1 MEKPKKN
8 VLYNIFDINNN
19 INAEININ
27 RPISHKKYF
36 NYPINKKNVF
46 SNSISK
52 INSKINYR
60 NQLNNQNKNN
70 NNNFYSYNNIISD
83 LSHKDNFIYNNENMF
98 ISDSDNLNIN
108 ENQNYKNDVSFGNN
122 FSTSSN
128 KDDNDDEILLKK
140 YNEVKKLHK
149 LFDEN
154 IALKNEIKY
163 LNEEILNIKNINKI
177 NKELFNNQGYKFD
190 ENSKKLKEKINELS
204 NINKNNNIIIS
215 KLKKE
220 KKKLEQELILTKKD
234 LINKNEIINSL
245 NEKCRNL
252 QAKINKIIFQ
262 NNNILEE
269 KKLEKIQRNIFH
281 KLNDDNNN
289 LILSTSRENN
299 SKINMFK
306 PISMDFK
313 EKQKKY
319 KAVNTD
325 INKHIDNY
333 NIQNLDSFEI
343 LKNQQINNK
352 IPSTPSFKSFKSQNS
367 LKDDNNEF
375 INEENLKEKED
386 ENLNK
391 KYYENRYLY
400 YFKLY
405 QECRKNKENL
415 EKENDDK
422 EKLIQ
427 KFIKKIND
435 NNKNDNQREN
445 NKYNPKEY
453 YIISDKTYG
462 VLKWYLL
469 KKIINYEDNDT
480 YANLIWVPKIDIIE
494 LEKFN
499 EYTNEDEIK
508 ELEFQNIIKRLE
520 EKENIIS
527 KLNYK
532 IEKLEKDIEY
542 YKNNSTFSDL
552 YDELFVRTKP
562 KNKSIKKNKNS

>member
-1 MEKPKKN
+1 M
-8 VLYNIFDINNN
+8 
-19 INAEININ
+19 
-27 RPISHKKYF
+27 
-36 NYPINKKNVF
+36 
-46 SNSISK
+46 K
-52 INSKINYR
+52 I
-60 NQLNNQNKNN
+60 
-70 NNNFYSYNNIISD
+70 
-83 LSHKDNFIYNNENMF
+83 
-98 ISDSDNLNIN
+98 
-108 ENQNYKNDVSFGNN
+108 
-122 FSTSSN
+122 
-128 KDDNDDEILLKK
+128 
-140 YNEVKKLHK
+140 
-149 LFDEN
+149 
-154 IALKNEIKY
+154 
-163 LNEEILNIKNINKI
+163 
-177 NKELFNNQGYKFD
+177 FNNQGYKFD

-319 KAVNTD
+319 KALNTD
-325 INKHIDNY
+325 INEHRDNY